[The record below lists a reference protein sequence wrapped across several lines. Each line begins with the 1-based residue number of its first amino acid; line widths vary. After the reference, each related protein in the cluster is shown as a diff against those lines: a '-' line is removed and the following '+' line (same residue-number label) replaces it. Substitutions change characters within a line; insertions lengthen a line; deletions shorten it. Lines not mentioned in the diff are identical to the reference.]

1 MYIPEIPDNSLT
13 KEINEIV
20 EIAVKLND
28 IHRFDFY
35 FPATENQISTI
46 ERIINYALPEDYKDF
61 LRFSNGMLLNS
72 HTADF
77 LNIDRIINLYSQEK
91 AEWFPADYIII
102 ADIIGDGEVLCVSNK
117 TGKFIRYFDGEE
129 TFFDSF
135 KDVLRNIID
144 YIKEVDEEYLLE
156 D

>member
-1 MYIPEIPDNSLT
+1 MDIPEIPDNSLT

-20 EIAVKLND
+20 EIALKLNG
-28 IHRFDFY
+28 IYRFDFY
-35 FPATENQISTI
+35 FPATENEISKI
-46 ERIINYALPEDYKDF
+46 EETINYALPEDYKDF

-72 HTADF
+72 YTADF
-77 LNIDRIINLYSQEK
+77 LNIDRIINLYHQEK
-91 AEWFPADYIII
+91 AGWFPADYIII
-102 ADIIGDGEVLCVSNK
+102 ADIIGDGEVLCIWNK

-135 KDVLRNIID
+135 KEVLRSIID
-144 YIKEVDEEYLLE
+144 YIKEVDEEYLLN